1 MEFSEDS
8 SAKTGSINYDDTP
21 IVQTQT
27 ELGDYR
33 IDTGHGSAVAISRQ
47 EPGTWDWTLVSEGK
61 WDGSRLKA
69 KGLDYPVLTVLAQ
82 ALSAAMRD
90 REAGLD

>member
-1 MEFSEDS
+1 MEFAEDRGVNS
-8 SAKTGSINYDDTP
+8 GSVNYDDTP
-21 IVQTQT
+21 IVQAQT

-33 IDTGHGSAVAISRQ
+33 IDTGLGSAVAISRR

-61 WDGSRLKA
+61 WDGSRLRA
-69 KGLDYPVLTVLAQ
+69 KGLDYPVLTLLAQ
-82 ALSAAMRD
+82 ALSEAMRD